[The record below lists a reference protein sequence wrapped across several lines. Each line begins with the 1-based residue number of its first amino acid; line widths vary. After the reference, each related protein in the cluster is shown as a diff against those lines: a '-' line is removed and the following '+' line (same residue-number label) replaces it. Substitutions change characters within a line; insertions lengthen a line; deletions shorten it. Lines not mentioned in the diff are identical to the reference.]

1 MADIERTVKD
11 AEKITDKSLAN
22 SKWTVEEVKKEALKN
37 AKKVK
42 YKTKYNLEE
51 HIKDVKGTAG
61 KHFEAAQEKTVKLA
75 YKAKDVG
82 ANNNGEDSTE

>member
-11 AEKITDKSLAN
+11 AKKITDKSLSN
-22 SKWTVEEVKKEALKN
+22 SKWKIEEVRKEAIKN

-51 HIKDVKGTAG
+51 HIKDVTGSAG
-61 KHFEAAQEKTVKLA
+61 KRFEDAREKTA
-75 YKAKDVG
+75 NIADKAKDVR
-82 ANNNGEDSTE
+82 ANNNGEDGTE